1 MYRFSGGRAED
12 SLYIL
17 QNNVTKVFE
26 QEKDLITSMFNDA
39 GLHQD
44 LQKMK
49 LALQTLMRLEGLER
63 YKNNKILTQSH
74 PNVEQSSIVN
84 KKFEF
89 FTSQTNGSSEE
100 EAILEPL
107 LRQKRAGDL
116 VVDLN
121 PGSVIKEAIIGI
133 SNIVSYPTLKKL
145 TKRQKIQA
153 NNINYLKQAI
163 ETTSKKLDEH
173 DKNFAQL
180 FAHNIKQIEQ
190 IKLSQFLYKRI
201 QELR

>member
-121 PGSVIKEAIIGI
+121 PGSVVKEG
-133 SNIVSYPTLKKL
+133 
-145 TKRQKIQA
+145 
-153 NNINYLKQAI
+153 
-163 ETTSKKLDEH
+163 TSQGT
-173 DKNFAQL
+173 AQ
-180 FAHNIKQIEQ
+180 
-190 IKLSQFLYKRI
+190 
-201 QELR
+201 